1 MQSRVSFTSVGKG
14 LTDSLSIGLG
24 YFPIAVSFGLAAIQ
38 AGFPPWLAIL
48 VSLTVYAGAAQFVLV
63 ALAAAGAGAFGII
76 STVLLM
82 NVRHL
87 FYGPSILDKLG
98 TALRRLPLPIL
109 AFGLTDEVYAA
120 SIGRLDRIAPEQRQ
134 GWYMGMQLGAY
145 ASWVS
150 GTAVGALL
158 GHQLGQQA
166 PWLRETLDFVLP
178 ALFFALL
185 LEILRHTRLRVTLG
199 AMLATAALLMLLPG
213 HIAMLGGLASGAL
226 LGAWDAS
233 RKTDSDMGTEA
244 AQ

>member
-1 MQSRVSFTSVGKG
+1 MSPQARLYPGSMGRG
-14 LTDSLSIGLG
+14 LTDSLSIALG

-38 AGFPPWLAIL
+38 AGLEPILAIL
-48 VSLTVYAGAAQFVLV
+48 VSLMVYAGASQFVLV

-98 TALRRLPLPIL
+98 TARRLPLPLL

-120 SIGRLDRIAPEQRQ
+120 SIGKLERMAPEQRQ
-134 GWYMGMQLGAY
+134 GWYVGMQIGAY

-158 GHQLGQQA
+158 GHQLGKQA
-166 PWLRETLDFVLP
+166 PWLRDTLNFVLP

-185 LEILRHTRLRVTLG
+185 LEILRYTRLRVTLG
-199 AMLATAALLMLLPG
+199 AMLATALLLWLLPG
-213 HIAMLGGLASGAL
+213 HLAMLGGLASGAL
-226 LGAWDAS
+226 LGAWDAVQGE
-233 RKTDSDMGTEA
+233 RGEA
-244 AQ
+244 A